1 MLEERLKN
9 VIDDIK
15 ATRKIQPA
23 ISNHFD
29 VLYSLMKIGHTR
41 LSLYSIING
50 ALDFNINEGSFINAM
65 DRAKK
70 KWKNK
75 NIDKP
80 MLLSN
85 QLSSIQQSQENN
97 EQKTYNWD
105 DIHFIKNE
113 SLINDLEKEN
123 YTPDDVI
130 SWNVVTERGVR
141 NKLTELKLRKN
152 KEKFRGC

>member
-9 VIDDIK
+9 VIDDIT

-41 LSLYSIING
+41 LSLYSIINNS
-50 ALDFNINEGSFINAM
+50 LDFNINEGSFINAM

-80 MLLSN
+80 ML
-85 QLSSIQQSQENN
+85 LSSIQQSQENN

-123 YTPDDVI
+123 YTPNDVI

-141 NKLTELKLRKN
+141 NKLTELKSRKN
-152 KEKFRGC
+152 KEKFR

>member
-41 LSLYSIING
+41 LSLYSIINNS
-50 ALDFNINEGSFINAM
+50 LDFNINEGSFINAM

-123 YTPDDVI
+123 YTPNDVI
-130 SWNVVTERGVR
+130 CWNVVTERGVR
-141 NKLTELKLRKN
+141 NKLTELKSRKN
-152 KEKFRGC
+152 KEKFR